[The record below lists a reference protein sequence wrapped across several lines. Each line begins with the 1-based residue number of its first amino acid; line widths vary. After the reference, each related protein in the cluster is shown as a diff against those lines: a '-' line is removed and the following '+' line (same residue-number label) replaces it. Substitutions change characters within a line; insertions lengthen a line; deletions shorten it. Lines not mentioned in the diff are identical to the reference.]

1 MASIEL
7 LTVTTM
13 TESFILFDNEYK
25 QHSGVPMGSPQ
36 GPILLL
42 SFYVYTKFFGLKN
55 VCLNLDK

>member
-42 SFYVYTKFFGLKN
+42 SFYVYTKFFG
-55 VCLNLDK
+55 